1 MKRNRGTRSAGDA
14 LPWPDSDRVAMTLE
28 QDMPGG
34 QALSGV
40 KASFRPILG
49 PVLSFGDQ
57 ALSSACNFLTTI
69 LLARALGLE
78 AFGLYTMVLLALYF
92 AMSLQLGLIVSPM
105 MSIGAKEEGAEAQAY
120 YTVVFLHQ
128 AGYVAVAS
136 LAIFAVLTF
145 AAGVVP
151 PLAGLA
157 LPGSIAAAAYLTQ
170 DFLRRYLFARRQPA
184 GILLIDTVNQALKLG
199 ALAALW
205 HADMISVADALWVV
219 AGAATV
225 SAICGLCMSGPF
237 RWKPEVFIEVTGRQW
252 RSARW
257 LVLTGSVQWVLNY
270 SGLLVTA
277 GLFGPKILG
286 ALRAAQSLLAVLNV
300 VREALDNI
308 VPPLAG
314 RAFAEGGLPGLR
326 QMLGRAMLFAALTGA
341 SAVIGLGLFGPW
353 LLHQLYGGEILEFD
367 WVIVWYSFAFPMAL
381 MTQALGCAF
390 RALERTRP
398 IFLAVLVGGC
408 FNLLAVYP
416 AAVVFGVAGLIAVT
430 LLSELTVLTV
440 LTIQVVR
447 VPGMVSGEPHERIRS
462 AGGRAVAVPLP

>member
-1 MKRNRGTRSAGDA
+1 MVLD
-14 LPWPDSDRVAMTLE
+14 

-40 KASFRPILG
+40 KARFRPIVG

-69 LLARALGLE
+69 LLARALGFE
-78 AFGLYTMVLLALYF
+78 AFGLYTMVWLALYF

-105 MSIGAKEEGAEAQAY
+105 MSIGAKAEGAEAEAY
-120 YTVVFLHQ
+120 YTVIFLHQ
-128 AGYVAVAS
+128 AGYVAAAAV
-136 LAIFAVLTF
+136 AIFAVLMF
-145 AAGVVP
+145 SGRAAPALAGV
-151 PLAGLA
+151 A
-157 LPGSIAAAAYLTQ
+157 LPGSIAAAVYLTQ

-205 HADMISVADALWVV
+205 HAGMISVANALWAV

-237 RWKPEVFIEVTGRQW
+237 LWKPDVFAEVTGRQW
-252 RSARW
+252 QSARW
-257 LVLTGSVQWVLNY
+257 LVLTGSAQWVLSY

-277 GLFGPKILG
+277 GLFGPKVVG

-300 VREALDNI
+300 VREALENI

-314 RAFAEGGLPGLR
+314 KALAEGGLPGLR
-326 QMLGRAMLFAALTGA
+326 QTLGRAMLFAALTGA

-367 WVIVWYSFAFPMAL
+367 WVIVWSAFAFPMAL
-381 MTQALGCAF
+381 MTLVLGCAF

-398 IFLAVLVGGC
+398 VFLAALVGGC

-430 LLSELTVLTV
+430 LLSELAVVIV
-440 LTIQVVR
+440 LTILVVR
-447 VPGMVSGEPHERIRS
+447 VPGLLAGEPHEQARG
-462 AGGRAVAVPLP
+462 AGGGAVVAPLP